1 MEHRCADRF
10 VMTFDAWV
18 QRRDG
23 LVLQGKSRNIGV
35 DGMFVE
41 LSECPLIRNTI
52 VEVAYGQAGQPSMP
66 QRAIVVHAG
75 PGGAGLMFVVPG
87 WILNQE
93 LLGAACPIPVLRSQQ
108 IPAQFLPGI

>member
-1 MEHRCADRF
+1 
-10 VMTFDAWV
+10 MTFDAWI

-66 QRAIVVHAG
+66 QRAPRISGVDWRTAEARTAVVFIGSMA
-75 PGGAGLMFVVPG
+75 
-87 WILNQE
+87 
-93 LLGAACPIPVLRSQQ
+93 
-108 IPAQFLPGI
+108 